1 MAKRRKYELAE
12 CPVCGTTYDT
22 DDFEECPNCLNSQSV
37 INDDIESIFDD
48 DDDID
53 SPDNPYT

>member
-22 DDFEECPNCLNSQSV
+22 DDFEECPNCLLGKSLS
-37 INDDIESIFDD
+37 DDDSYLIFDD
-48 DDDID
+48 DDVED
-53 SPDNPYT
+53 SGNPYI